1 MAHGGDAGQA
11 AVRRSAAPV
20 GDVGGGSEFA
30 QAAAAAWRTYYPGG
44 DAASEAL
51 LTAAEE
57 RVLARR
63 IVAGDDEARRQLI
76 EANHRLVFHVV
87 SRFRHTGVPL
97 EDLIQE
103 GNLGLIEAVDR
114 FDLGRGCRF
123 NTYALLW
130 IRGAVLRAATR
141 LRAVM
146 PVPERLAQTAARLR
160 REEEV
165 LTQELMRVPSCE
177 EVAGRVGL
185 TAEQVEEARRVM
197 PPASSLE
204 GLEPEDGRPPEEWL
218 MPSGDPTAEDRL
230 ALAELRAEVNEG
242 LTYLTPREQDVL
254 RLRFGLDTDEPR
266 SLAEVG
272 RVLRISRQRA
282 RELEQSA
289 LRRLRHRPIWRDRLA
304 KAGD

>member
-1 MAHGGDAGQA
+1 MGQPGELGPG
-11 AVRRSAAPV
+11 AVGRRVRTVS
-20 GDVGGGSEFA
+20 DVGGGSEFA

-44 DAASEAL
+44 DAASESL
-51 LTAAEE
+51 LSPAEE

-63 IVAGDDEARRQLI
+63 VAAGDGEARRQLI

-165 LTQELMRVPSCE
+165 LTQELMRAPSAE
-177 EVAGRVGL
+177 EVGGRVGL

-197 PPASSLE
+197 PLASSLE

-218 MPSGDPTAEDRL
+218 MPSNDLPAEERL
-230 ALAELRAEVNEG
+230 ALDELRGEVAAG
-242 LTYLTPREQDVL
+242 LQFLTPREQDVL

-272 RVLRISRQRA
+272 RALSISRQRA

-289 LRRLRHRPIWRDRLA
+289 LRRLRHRPNWRERLA
-304 KAGD
+304 RAGD